1 MADGENRIR
10 SRSASEQSLQ
20 GLDTHSTTKQEAI
33 DVLEKII
40 RANENMDEDPDD
52 NSKKLLKCLHETD
65 NKQDLLSPP
74 ERSEFAKIVKNFIRG
89 GRNRAVVESLI
100 RQVGLEMAL
109 DIHQRGM
116 IAPSEHFA
124 QFAAMEEKLIS
135 TKNTAR
141 RCS

>member
-1 MADGENRIR
+1 MAEGENRIR

-40 RANENMDEDPDD
+40 RANENTDEDPDD
-52 NSKKLLKCLHETD
+52 NSKKLLKCLHDTD
-65 NKQDLLSPP
+65 NKQDILSPP

-116 IAPSEHFA
+116 IAPNEHLRKYGSK
-124 QFAAMEEKLIS
+124 MLSTELIS
-135 TKNTAR
+135 
-141 RCS
+141 